1 MNRYLVLA
9 MRKPG
14 FDVAVV
20 EPHHAFLGRL
30 REQGQLEL
38 TGPFTDGSGGA
49 YLLRA
54 ESLEAALAIVH
65 ADPLHVTG
73 SSELT
78 VREWSAK

>member
-14 FDVAVV
+14 FDPAVM
-20 EPHHAFLGRL
+20 EPHHAFLDRL
-30 REQGQLEL
+30 RAQEQLEL

-73 SSELT
+73 SSEMT
-78 VREWSAK
+78 VREWNAK

>member
-14 FDVAVV
+14 FDAAVV
-20 EPHHAFLGRL
+20 KPHHGFLDRL

>member
-14 FDVAVV
+14 FDAAVV
-20 EPHHAFLGRL
+20 KPHHAFLDRL